1 MASEIE
7 NDGKRKEGKNVGGQ
21 GLSDTQSGVPRW
33 PGAAA
38 LLSIGASYLALSDYV
53 TVVPRFWLPGLMVV
67 LVTILL
73 IAHARGHYRLARAIS
88 FALLGVVTIS
98 LVLREFFLV
107 TTLSGRGTSAFSVL
121 VDAVLIWVSTVVTFA
136 VWYWEI
142 DGGGPDERARETHA
156 SEDFLFPDPAAAPM
170 PARAKGANGSRF
182 SAEKAVNPTTMNRA
196 RTASLM
202 STMIVFAVADS
213 RTPRMSSKPHNVT
226 STIAGRLKNPPSP
239 GAALMAPG
247 MRKPNR
253 SKSSSLRYCPHP
265 TDTAAA
271 ETPYS
276 RSKHAA
282 TPNATIS
289 PIVA

>member
-1 MASEIE
+1 MAGSRSPIV
-7 NDGKRKEGKNVGGQ
+7 DRSLLPCAL
-21 GLSDTQSGVPRW
+21 GLCE
-33 PGAAA
+33 
-38 LLSIGASYLALSDYV
+38 
-53 TVVPRFWLPGLMVV
+53 VVPRFWLPGLMVV

-253 SKSSSLRYCPHP
+253 SKSSSLRYCPP
-265 TDTAAA
+265 PPRRRRRPRIRGAS
-271 ETPYS
+271 TPPRRTPRS
-276 RSKHAA
+276 RPSSRRCRSTTSRRREWSRRAQRS
-282 TPNATIS
+282 TQRSGQP
-289 PIVA
+289 